1 MTASRRPRRRPGRS
15 PRDPTP
21 GEMQRT
27 VSLLEATL
35 DSTADGILVVDAQGG
50 VSNYNR
56 RFLEMWRIPPEVA
69 AARPDEGVVEF
80 VLDQLANPDAFCNLT
95 ASNADD
101 LVCTDGRV
109 IERDS
114 QPQRLGTEVV
124 GRVWT
129 FRDVTEHRRAERLLA
144 DREARLRVIVQSSP
158 ECVKLLGPDGTLLDM
173 NPAGLAMIE
182 AGTLDQVRGQ
192 PVIGLVVPEHQDAF
206 RELVR
211 RVFRGQAGTLE
222 FNIVG
227 LKGTCRA
234 LETHAVP
241 LRDADGTVTALL
253 SVTRDVTERRRAEQG
268 LKQNRDLL
276 VAITEG
282 TGDAVFAKDLS
293 GRYLMINSTGAA
305 ARWRCGRA
313 RSATAPSS

>member
-192 PVIGLVVPEHQDAF
+192 RAPDPLCVPIVD
-206 RELVR
+206 RTTPVR
-211 RVFRGQAGTLE
+211 RERG
-222 FNIVG
+222 VG
-227 LKGTCRA
+227 DARVEHGRA
-234 LETHAVP
+234 VGMKRA
-241 LRDADGTVTALL
+241 ADGLRT
-253 SVTRDVTERRRAEQG
+253 
-268 LKQNRDLL
+268 
-276 VAITEG
+276 
-282 TGDAVFAKDLS
+282 
-293 GRYLMINSTGAA
+293 STT
-305 ARWRCGRA
+305 
-313 RSATAPSS
+313 S

>member
-182 AGTLDQVRGQ
+182 AGTLDQVRGS
-192 PVIGLVVPEHQDAF
+192 PSSTWSSPSIRTRFASSCVACSA
-206 RELVR
+206 VR
-211 RVFRGQAGTLE
+211 PA
-222 FNIVG
+222 
-227 LKGTCRA
+227 
-234 LETHAVP
+234 P
-241 LRDADGTVTALL
+241 W
-253 SVTRDVTERRRAEQG
+253 
-268 LKQNRDLL
+268 
-276 VAITEG
+276 
-282 TGDAVFAKDLS
+282 
-293 GRYLMINSTGAA
+293 NSTSWGSRAPA
-305 ARWRCGRA
+305 VRSRPMRCRCATRMAR
-313 RSATAPSS
+313 